1 MEKLLL
7 TAREAAE
14 VLGVGR
20 SKVYELMATGRLRSV
35 KVDGCRRVT
44 REALVEFVT
53 SLGEDVA

>member
-20 SKVYELMATGRLRSV
+20 SKVYELIATGRLRSV

-44 REALVEFVT
+44 REALVDFVT
-53 SLGEDVA
+53 SLDDAVA

>member
-20 SKVYELMATGRLRSV
+20 SKVYELIAAGRLRSV

-44 REALVEFVT
+44 RAALVEFVN
-53 SLGEDVA
+53 SLGKDAA